1 MRPLEPEPRPEADRR
16 GRHIEN
22 RLLKRLQSAKHS
34 GTVYQYL
41 QPDAVVVNRDG
52 QLFFVETK
60 GQSAFK
66 SPPFDGHG
74 LPVAQALRYM
84 FVFKAHGIRTQ
95 LIVWDDNAVWWQ
107 WIDVLEE
114 GERYDTSGRI
124 KTPRRIYPLTSF
136 VRAESWSES
145 EVA

>member
-1 MRPLEPEPRPEADRR
+1 MSPREPHPRPQAHER
-16 GRHIEN
+16 GRHIED
-22 RLLKRLQSAKHS
+22 RLLKRLRTAKQT

-52 QLFFVETK
+52 QLFFVEAK
-60 GQSAFK
+60 GQAVFK

-84 FVFKAHGIRTQ
+84 FVHKAHGIRTQ
-95 LIVWDDNAVWWQ
+95 FIVWDDTTCWWQ
-107 WIDVLEE
+107 WLDVLED
-114 GERYDTSGRI
+114 GQHHDTPGTI

-136 VRAESWSES
+136 IRADAWHDEG
-145 EVA
+145 AA